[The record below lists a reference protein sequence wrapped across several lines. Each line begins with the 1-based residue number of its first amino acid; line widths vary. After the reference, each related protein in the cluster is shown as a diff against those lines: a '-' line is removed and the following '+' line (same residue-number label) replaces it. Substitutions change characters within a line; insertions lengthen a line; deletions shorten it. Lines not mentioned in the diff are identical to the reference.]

1 METRARAAAT
11 VGRARARTVRDHDR
25 YRYGPEP
32 GRWCWGSGSG
42 CGIIPG
48 GSRHEPAPSAAG
60 VDVTPV
66 DDILTSDPGD
76 LRVLAEA
83 ADVHVELIL
92 V

>member
-1 METRARAAAT
+1 MKLART
-11 VGRARARTVRDHDR
+11 GRAGAI
-25 YRYGPEP
+25 G
-32 GRWCWGSGSG
+32 
-42 CGIIPG
+42 
-48 GSRHEPAPSAAG
+48 AALVCLAADG
-60 VDVTPV
+60 

>member
-1 METRARAAAT
+1 LSLLRP
-11 VGRARARTVRDHDR
+11 RTVQA
-25 YRYGPEP
+25 GTVTT
-32 GRWCWGSGSG
+32 
-42 CGIIPG
+42 G

>member
-1 METRARAAAT
+1 LRP
-11 VGRARARTVRDHDR
+11 RTVQA
-25 YRYGPEP
+25 GTVTT
-32 GRWCWGSGSG
+32 
-42 CGIIPG
+42 G
-48 GSRHEPAPSAAG
+48 GSRHEPAPSAAGVG